1 MSYVQVAN
9 LDFTEIKSSLKEYLR
24 SNSDFTDYDFEG
36 STLSTL
42 LDVLAYN
49 TYYTAFN
56 ANMVVN
62 EAFLESATLRDNVV
76 SLAKQIGYLPKSSVS
91 PTAVLN
97 INADFSTQN
106 NIPSI
111 VKMPRGSQYLTRING
126 TTYSFI
132 TAKDYVVGLNS
143 QSIAEF
149 QDVEIKEGN
158 YVIETFTFNS
168 AIPQRFI
175 LQNSGIDTSTLK
187 VTVRPT
193 FNSTS
198 VVEYRLADSII
209 GFDGTSQVF
218 FLQEGEDERY
228 EIIFGDGILGKKLDS
243 NNYIE
248 VSYITTNGSAANA
261 ARVFSYG
268 AVLEDQVGGND
279 YAPTITLTTTTAAS
293 GGESLETVDSIKR
306 NAPKFFNTQNRAVT
320 ADDYES
326 IIRRIFPAI
335 ADIVCFGGEDA
346 SPPEYGKVKIVVKP
360 SYATKLSA
368 YTKNLIATDLK
379 KYAVV
384 SVTPEIVDP
393 SITYVELNSNI
404 NYNKSKTTLNES
416 ELKASV
422 INSLTTYRS
431 TSDLE
436 KFNGRFKYSRIV
448 GIIDATNESITSN
461 ETEIKLRKDFI
472 PVLNTVTQYEICYQN
487 VVKSGCSN
495 PSVQSSG
502 FVVAGYPSDI
512 VYLADDQKGNV
523 YLYKIDPTTQNRFIL
538 NAQQGTIDYGKGEV
552 MLNRLNIIKGTYD
565 DERIELRVNPT
576 NKDIYAYREAY
587 LSLDLQSSVFLITQ
601 EALI

>member
-111 VKMPRGSQYLTRING
+111 VKMPRGSQFLTRING

-143 QSIAEF
+143 QSVAEF

-175 LQNSGIDTSTLK
+175 LQNSGIDTGTLK

-368 YTKNLIATDLK
+368 YTKNLISTDLK

-448 GIIDATNESITSN
+448 GIIDATDESITSN
-461 ETEIKLRKDFI
+461 ETDIKLRKDFI

>member
-36 STLSTL
+36 STLSTI

-111 VKMPRGSQYLTRING
+111 VKMPRGSQFLTRING

-198 VVEYRLADSII
+198 VVEYRLADDII
-209 GFDGTSQVF
+209 GFDGTSQIF

-360 SYATKLSA
+360 RYATKLSA
-368 YTKNLIATDLK
+368 YTKNLISTDLK

-404 NYNKSKTTLNES
+404 YYNKSKTTLNES
-416 ELKASV
+416 ELKAAV
-422 INSLTTYRS
+422 INSLTTYRG

-448 GIIDATNESITSN
+448 GIIDATDESITSN

-523 YLYKIDPTTQNRFIL
+523 YLYKIDPTTQSRFVL

-565 DERIELRVNPT
+565 DGRIELRVNPS

>member
-175 LQNSGIDTSTLK
+175 LQNAGIDTSTLK

-279 YAPTITLTTTTAAS
+279 YAPTVTLTTTTAAS

-368 YTKNLIATDLK
+368 YTKNLISTDLK

-404 NYNKSKTTLNES
+404 YYNKSKTTLNES

-422 INSLTTYRS
+422 INSLTTYRG

-448 GIIDATNESITSN
+448 GIIDATDESITSN

-523 YLYKIDPTTQNRFIL
+523 YLYKIDPTTQNRFVL

-565 DERIELRVNPT
+565 DGRIELRVSPT

>member
-175 LQNSGIDTSTLK
+175 LQNAGIDTSTLK

-448 GIIDATNESITSN
+448 GIIDATDESITSN

-565 DERIELRVNPT
+565 DGRIELRVSPT

>member
-24 SNSDFTDYDFEG
+24 SNSEFTDYDFEG

-76 SLAKQIGYLPKSSVS
+76 SLAKQIGYLPKSSVA
-91 PTAVLN
+91 PTAVMN
-97 INADFSTQN
+97 IAADFSTEN

-111 VKMPRGSQYLTRING
+111 VKLPRGSQFLTRING

-132 TAKDYVVGLNS
+132 TAKDYVVGLNT
-143 QSIAEF
+143 QSIANF
-149 QDVEIKEGN
+149 TDVEIKEGN
-158 YVIETFTFNS
+158 YVLETFTFNG
-168 AIPQRFI
+168 AIPQRFV
-175 LQNSGIDTSTLK
+175 LQNPGIDTGTLK
-187 VTVRPT
+187 VTIRPT

-198 VVEYRLADSII
+198 VVEYRLAENII
-209 GFDGTSQVF
+209 GYDSTSQVF

-228 EIIFGDGILGKKLDS
+228 EIIFGDGILGKKLET

-248 VSYITTNGSAANA
+248 VSYITTNGASANA

-268 AVLEDQVGGND
+268 AVLEDSTGASD
-279 YAPTITLTTTTAAS
+279 YAPSITLTTTTAAS
-293 GGESLETVDSIKR
+293 GGETLESIDSIKR
-306 NAPKFFNTQNRAVT
+306 NAPKFFNSQNRAVT

-335 ADIVCFGGEDA
+335 ADIVCYGGEDA
-346 SPPEYGKVKIVVKP
+346 SPPEYGKVKIVIKP
-360 SYATKLSA
+360 AYSSTLSQ
-368 YTKNLIATDLK
+368 YTKNLISTDLK

-393 SITYVELNSNI
+393 SITYVELNSNVY
-404 NYNKSKTTLNES
+404 YNKSQTTLNKS
-416 ELKASV
+416 ELKAEV
-422 INSLTTYRS
+422 ISGLTNYRS

-448 GIIDATNESITSN
+448 GIIDATDTSITSN
-461 ETEIKLRKDFI
+461 ETSIKLRKDFV

-487 VVKSGCSN
+487 LIKSGCSN

-502 FVVAGYPSDI
+502 FVVAGYPSDV
-512 VYLADDQKGNV
+512 VYLADDQKGGI
-523 YLYKIDPTTQNRFIL
+523 YLYKIDPTTQERFVL
-538 NAQQGTIDYGKGEV
+538 NAQQGTVDYEKGEV
-552 MLNRLNIIKGTYD
+552 MLNRLNIIKGSYD
-565 DERIELRVNPT
+565 DERIELRVIPS

-587 LSLDLQSSVFLITQ
+587 LSVDLQSSVFLITQ

>member
-111 VKMPRGSQYLTRING
+111 VKMPRGSQFLTRING

-198 VVEYRLADSII
+198 VVEYRLADDII
-209 GFDGTSQVF
+209 GFDGTSQIF

-360 SYATKLSA
+360 RYATKLSA
-368 YTKNLIATDLK
+368 YTKNLISTDLK

-404 NYNKSKTTLNES
+404 YYNKSKTTLNES
-416 ELKASV
+416 ELKAAV
-422 INSLTTYRS
+422 INSLTTYRG

-448 GIIDATNESITSN
+448 GIIDATDESITSN

-512 VYLADDQKGNV
+512 VYLADDQKGNG
-523 YLYKIDPTTQNRFIL
+523 YLYKIDPTTQSRFVL

-565 DERIELRVNPT
+565 DGRIELRVNPS

>member
-76 SLAKQIGYLPKSSVS
+76 SLAKQIGYLPKSSVA

-97 INADFSTQN
+97 VAADFSTEN

-111 VKMPRGSQYLTRING
+111 VKLPRGSQFLTRINS

-143 QSIAEF
+143 QKVANF

-158 YVIETFTFNS
+158 YVLETFTFNA

-198 VVEYRLADSII
+198 VVEYRLADNII

-228 EIIFGDGILGKKLDS
+228 EIIFGDGILGKKLDT

-261 ARVFSYG
+261 ARVFPYG
-268 AVLEDQVGGND
+268 AVLEDTVGGND
-279 YAPTITLTTTTAAS
+279 YAPTIVLTTTTAAS
-293 GGESLETVDSIKR
+293 GGETLESVDSIKR

-346 SPPEYGKVKIVVKP
+346 SPPEYGKVKIVIKP
-360 SYATKLSA
+360 AYASSLSA
-368 YTKNLIATDLK
+368 YTKNLISTDLK

-393 SITYVELNSNI
+393 SITYVELNSNVY
-404 NYNKSKTTLNES
+404 YNKSLTTLNES
-416 ELKASV
+416 ELKAAV
-422 INSLTTYRS
+422 ISALTTYRG

-448 GIIDATNESITSN
+448 GIIDSTDTSITSN

-487 VVKSGCSN
+487 VIKSGCSH

-512 VYLADDQKGNV
+512 VYLADDQKGNI
-523 YLYKIDPTTQNRFIL
+523 YLYKIDPTTQDRFVL
-538 NAQQGTIDYGKGEV
+538 NAQQGTVDYVKGEV
-552 MLNRLNIIKGTYD
+552 MLNRLNIIKGSYD
-565 DERIELRVNPT
+565 DERIELRVSPT

>member
-111 VKMPRGSQYLTRING
+111 VKMPRGSQFLTRING

-143 QSIAEF
+143 QSVAEF

-198 VVEYRLADSII
+198 VVEYRLADNII

-346 SPPEYGKVKIVVKP
+346 SPPEYGKVKIVLKP

-368 YTKNLIATDLK
+368 YTKNLISTDLK

-404 NYNKSKTTLNES
+404 YYNKSKTTLNES

-422 INSLTTYRS
+422 INSLTTYRG

-448 GIIDATNESITSN
+448 GIIDATDESITSN

-523 YLYKIDPTTQNRFIL
+523 YLYKIDPTTQNRFVL

-565 DERIELRVNPT
+565 DERIELRVSPT

>member
-175 LQNSGIDTSTLK
+175 LQNAGIDTSTLK

-448 GIIDATNESITSN
+448 GIIDATDESITSN

>member
-111 VKMPRGSQYLTRING
+111 VKMPRGSQFLTRING

-143 QSIAEF
+143 QSVAEF

-158 YVIETFTFNS
+158 YVIETFTFNA

-175 LQNSGIDTSTLK
+175 LQNAGIDTSTLK

-198 VVEYRLADSII
+198 VVEYRLADDII
-209 GFDGTSQVF
+209 GFDGTSQIF

-228 EIIFGDGILGKKLDS
+228 EIIFGDGILGNKLET

-248 VSYITTNGSAANA
+248 VSYITTNGAAANA

-368 YTKNLIATDLK
+368 YTKNLISTDLK

-404 NYNKSKTTLNES
+404 YYNKSKTTLNES
-416 ELKASV
+416 ELKAAV

-448 GIIDATNESITSN
+448 GIIDATDESITSN

-523 YLYKIDPTTQNRFIL
+523 YLYKIDPTTQSRFVL

-565 DERIELRVNPT
+565 DGRIELRVSPT

>member
-111 VKMPRGSQYLTRING
+111 VKMPRGSQFLTRING

-143 QSIAEF
+143 QSVAEF

-198 VVEYRLADSII
+198 VVEYRLADNII

-279 YAPTITLTTTTAAS
+279 YAPTVTLTTTTAAS

-368 YTKNLIATDLK
+368 YTKNLISTDLK

-404 NYNKSKTTLNES
+404 YYNKSKTTLNES

-422 INSLTTYRS
+422 INSLTTYRG

-448 GIIDATNESITSN
+448 GIIDATDESITSN

-523 YLYKIDPTTQNRFIL
+523 YLYKIDPTTQNRFVL

-565 DERIELRVNPT
+565 DERIELRVSPT

>member
-111 VKMPRGSQYLTRING
+111 VKMPRGSQFLTRING

-143 QSIAEF
+143 QSVAEF

-198 VVEYRLADSII
+198 VVEYRLADNII

-368 YTKNLIATDLK
+368 YTKNLISTDLK

-404 NYNKSKTTLNES
+404 YYNKSKTTLNES

-422 INSLTTYRS
+422 INSLTTYRG

-448 GIIDATNESITSN
+448 GIIDATDESITSN

-523 YLYKIDPTTQNRFIL
+523 YLYKIDPTTQNRFVL

-565 DERIELRVNPT
+565 DGRIELRVSPT

>member
-106 NIPSI
+106 NIPAI
-111 VKMPRGSQYLTRING
+111 VKMPRGSQFLTRING

-143 QSIAEF
+143 QSVAEF

-175 LQNSGIDTSTLK
+175 LQNAGIDTSTLK

-279 YAPTITLTTTTAAS
+279 YAPTVTLTTTTAAS

-368 YTKNLIATDLK
+368 YTKNLISTDLK

-404 NYNKSKTTLNES
+404 YYNKSKTTLNES
-416 ELKASV
+416 ELKAAV
-422 INSLTTYRS
+422 INSLTTYRG

-448 GIIDATNESITSN
+448 GIIDATDESITSN

-523 YLYKIDPTTQNRFIL
+523 YLYKIDPTTQNRFVL

-565 DERIELRVNPT
+565 DGRIELRVSPT

>member
-106 NIPSI
+106 NIPAI
-111 VKMPRGSQYLTRING
+111 VKMPRGSQFLTRING

-143 QSIAEF
+143 QSVAEF

-175 LQNSGIDTSTLK
+175 LQNSGIDTGTLK

-198 VVEYRLADSII
+198 VVEYRLADNII

-279 YAPTITLTTTTAAS
+279 YAPTVTLTTTTAAS

-368 YTKNLIATDLK
+368 YTKNLISTDLK

-404 NYNKSKTTLNES
+404 YYNKSKTTLNES

-422 INSLTTYRS
+422 INSLTTYRG

-448 GIIDATNESITSN
+448 GIIDATDESITSN

-523 YLYKIDPTTQNRFIL
+523 YLYKIDPTTQNRFVL

-565 DERIELRVNPT
+565 DGRIELRVSPT

>member
-1 MSYVQVAN
+1 MSYVQVAD
-9 LDFTEIKSSLKEYLR
+9 LDFNQIKTSLKEYLR

-76 SLAKQIGYLPKSSVS
+76 SLAKQIGYLPKSAVA

-97 INADFSTQN
+97 INADFSTEN

-111 VKMPRGSQYLTRING
+111 IKLPRGSQFLTRING
-126 TTYSFI
+126 TTYSFL
-132 TAKDYVVGLNS
+132 TDKDHVVGLNS
-143 QSIAEF
+143 QDIAVFENIE
-149 QDVEIKEGN
+149 VREGN
-158 YVIETFTFNS
+158 YVLETFTFN
-168 AIPQRFI
+168 AGVNQRFI
-175 LQNSGIDTSTLK
+175 LQNSNIDTTTLK
-187 VTVRPT
+187 VVVRPT
-193 FNSTS
+193 VDSTS
-198 VVEYRLADSII
+198 SVEYRLAESII
-209 GFDGTSQVF
+209 GFDGTSPVY

-228 EIIFGDGILGKKLDS
+228 EIIFGDGILGKKLET
-243 NNYIE
+243 NNYVEIT
-248 VSYITTNGSAANA
+248 YITTNGAAANA
-261 ARVFSYG
+261 AKVFSYG
-268 AVLEDQVGGND
+268 AVLEDSTGGND
-279 YAPTITLTTTTAAS
+279 YAPSVTITTVTAAN
-293 GGESLETVDSIKR
+293 GGERLETIDSIKR
-306 NAPKFFNTQNRAVT
+306 NAPLFFNAQNRAVT

-326 IIRRIFPAI
+326 IIRRIYPAV

-346 SPPEYGKVKIVVKP
+346 SPPEYGKVKIVIKP
-360 SYATKLSA
+360 QYASALSQ
-368 YTKNLIATDLK
+368 YTKNLISTDLK

-393 SITYVELNSNI
+393 SIIYVELNSNVY
-404 NYNKSKTTLNES
+404 YNKSLTTLNQS
-416 ELKASV
+416 EIKAAV
-422 INSLTTYRS
+422 ISALDGYRK

-448 GIIDATNESITSN
+448 GIIDATDPAITSN
-461 ETEIKLRKDFI
+461 ETDIKLRKDFI
-472 PVLNTVTQYEICYQN
+472 PVLNTITEYEICYQN

-502 FVVAGYPSDI
+502 FVVADYPSDV
-512 VYLADDQKGNV
+512 VYLADDQQGSI
-523 YLYKIDPTTQNRFIL
+523 YLYKIDPTTQDRFVL
-538 NAQQGTIDYGKGEV
+538 NAQQGTIDYAKGEV

-565 DERIELRVNPT
+565 DGRIELRVSPT

>member
-106 NIPSI
+106 NIPAI
-111 VKMPRGSQYLTRING
+111 VKMPRGSQFLTRING

-143 QSIAEF
+143 QSVAEF

-175 LQNSGIDTSTLK
+175 LQNAGIDTSTLK

-198 VVEYRLADSII
+198 VVEYRLADDII
-209 GFDGTSQVF
+209 GFDGTSQIF

-228 EIIFGDGILGKKLDS
+228 EIIFGDGILGNKLET

-248 VSYITTNGSAANA
+248 VSYITTNGAAANA

-368 YTKNLIATDLK
+368 YTKNLISTDLK

-404 NYNKSKTTLNES
+404 YYNKSKTTLNES
-416 ELKASV
+416 ELKAAV

-448 GIIDATNESITSN
+448 GIIDATDESITSN

-523 YLYKIDPTTQNRFIL
+523 YLYKIDPTTQSRFVL

-565 DERIELRVNPT
+565 DGRIELRVSPT

>member
-56 ANMVVN
+56 ANKVVN

-111 VKMPRGSQYLTRING
+111 VKMPRGSQFLTRING

-143 QSIAEF
+143 QSVAEF

-198 VVEYRLADSII
+198 VVEYRLADNII

-368 YTKNLIATDLK
+368 YTKNLISTDLK

-404 NYNKSKTTLNES
+404 YYNKSKTTLNES

-422 INSLTTYRS
+422 INSLTTYRG

-448 GIIDATNESITSN
+448 GIIDATDESITSN

-523 YLYKIDPTTQNRFIL
+523 YLYKIDPTTQNRFVL

-565 DERIELRVNPT
+565 DERIELRVSPT

>member
-1 MSYVQVAN
+1 MSYVQVAD
-9 LDFTEIKSSLKEYLR
+9 LDFNQIKTSLKEYLR

-76 SLAKQIGYLPKSSVS
+76 SLAKQIGYLPKSAVA

-97 INADFSTQN
+97 INADFSTEN

-111 VKMPRGSQYLTRING
+111 IKLPRGSQFLTRING
-126 TTYSFI
+126 TTYSFL
-132 TAKDYVVGLNS
+132 TDKDHVVGLNS
-143 QSIAEF
+143 QDIAVFENIE
-149 QDVEIKEGN
+149 VREGN
-158 YVIETFTFNS
+158 YVLETFTFN
-168 AIPQRFI
+168 AGVNQRFI
-175 LQNSGIDTSTLK
+175 LQNSNIDTTTLK
-187 VTVRPT
+187 VVVRPT
-193 FNSTS
+193 VDSTS
-198 VVEYRLADSII
+198 SVEYRLAESII
-209 GFDGTSQVF
+209 GFDGTSPVY

-228 EIIFGDGILGKKLDS
+228 EIIFGDGILGKKLET
-243 NNYIE
+243 NNYVEIT
-248 VSYITTNGSAANA
+248 YITTNGAAANA
-261 ARVFSYG
+261 AKVFSYG
-268 AVLEDQVGGND
+268 AVLEDSTGGND
-279 YAPTITLTTTTAAS
+279 YAPSVTITTVTAAN
-293 GGESLETVDSIKR
+293 GGERLETIDSIKR
-306 NAPKFFNTQNRAVT
+306 NAPLFFNAQNRAVT

-326 IIRRIFPAI
+326 IIRRIYPAV

-346 SPPEYGKVKIVVKP
+346 SPPEYGKVKIVIKP
-360 SYATKLSA
+360 QYASALSQ
-368 YTKNLIATDLK
+368 YTKNLISTDLK

-393 SITYVELNSNI
+393 SIIYVELNSNVY
-404 NYNKSKTTLNES
+404 YNKSLTTLNQS
-416 ELKASV
+416 EIKAAV
-422 INSLTTYRS
+422 ISALDGYRK

-448 GIIDATNESITSN
+448 GIIDATDPAITSN
-461 ETEIKLRKDFI
+461 ETDIKLRKDFI
-472 PVLNTVTQYEICYQN
+472 PVLNTITEYEICYQN

-502 FVVAGYPSDI
+502 FVVADYPSDV
-512 VYLADDQKGNV
+512 VYLADDQQGSI
-523 YLYKIDPTTQNRFIL
+523 YLYKIDPTTQDRFVL
-538 NAQQGTIDYGKGEV
+538 NAQQGTIDYAKGEV
-552 MLNRLNIIKGTYD
+552 MLNRLNIIKGSYS
-565 DERIELRVNPT
+565 DERIELRVLPT

-587 LSLDLQSSVFLITQ
+587 LSMDLQSSVFLITQ

>member
-9 LDFTEIKSSLKEYLR
+9 LDFTEVKSSLKEYLR

-76 SLAKQIGYLPKSSVS
+76 SLAKQIGYLPKSSVA
-91 PTAVLN
+91 PTAVMN
-97 INADFSTQN
+97 IAADFSTEN

-111 VKMPRGSQYLTRING
+111 VKLPRGSQFLTRING

-132 TAKDYVVGLNS
+132 TAKDYVVGLNT
-143 QSIAEF
+143 QSIANF
-149 QDVEIKEGN
+149 TDVEIKEGN
-158 YVIETFTFNS
+158 YVLETFTFNG
-168 AIPQRFI
+168 AIPQRFV
-175 LQNSGIDTSTLK
+175 LQNPGIDTGTLK
-187 VTVRPT
+187 VTIRPT

-198 VVEYRLADSII
+198 VVEYRLAENII
-209 GFDGTSQVF
+209 GYDSTSQVF

-228 EIIFGDGILGKKLDS
+228 EIIFGDGILGKKLET

-248 VSYITTNGSAANA
+248 VSYITTNGASANA

-268 AVLEDQVGGND
+268 AVLEDSTGASD
-279 YAPTITLTTTTAAS
+279 YAPSITLTTTTAAS
-293 GGESLETVDSIKR
+293 GGETLESIDSIKR
-306 NAPKFFNTQNRAVT
+306 NAPKFFNSQNRAVT

-335 ADIVCFGGEDA
+335 ADIVCYGGEDA
-346 SPPEYGKVKIVVKP
+346 SPPEYGKVKIVIKP
-360 SYATKLSA
+360 AYSSTLSQ
-368 YTKNLIATDLK
+368 YTKNLISTDLK

-393 SITYVELNSNI
+393 SITYVELNSNVY
-404 NYNKSKTTLNES
+404 YNKSQTTLNKS
-416 ELKASV
+416 ELKAEV
-422 INSLTTYRS
+422 ISGLTNYRS

-448 GIIDATNESITSN
+448 GIIDATDTSITSN
-461 ETEIKLRKDFI
+461 ETSIKLRKDFV

-487 VVKSGCSN
+487 LIKSGCSN

-502 FVVAGYPSDI
+502 FVVAGYPSDV
-512 VYLADDQKGNV
+512 VYLADDQKGGI
-523 YLYKIDPTTQNRFIL
+523 YLYKIDPTTQERFVL
-538 NAQQGTIDYGKGEV
+538 NAQQGTVDYEKGEV
-552 MLNRLNIIKGTYD
+552 MLNRLNIIKGSYD
-565 DERIELRVNPT
+565 DERIELRVTPS

>member
-111 VKMPRGSQYLTRING
+111 VKMPRGSQFLTRING

-143 QSIAEF
+143 QSVAEF

-175 LQNSGIDTSTLK
+175 LQNSGIDTGTLK

-198 VVEYRLADSII
+198 VVEYRLADNII

-279 YAPTITLTTTTAAS
+279 YAPTVTLTTTTAAS

-368 YTKNLIATDLK
+368 YTKNLISTDLK

-404 NYNKSKTTLNES
+404 YYNKSKTTLNES

-422 INSLTTYRS
+422 INSLTTYRG

-448 GIIDATNESITSN
+448 GIIDATDESITSN

-523 YLYKIDPTTQNRFIL
+523 YLYKIDPTTQNRFVL

-565 DERIELRVNPT
+565 DGRIELRVSPT

>member
-175 LQNSGIDTSTLK
+175 LQNSGIDTGTLK

-198 VVEYRLADSII
+198 VVEYRLADNII

-368 YTKNLIATDLK
+368 YTKNLISTDLK

-422 INSLTTYRS
+422 INSLTTYRG

-448 GIIDATNESITSN
+448 GIIDATDESITSN

-565 DERIELRVNPT
+565 DGRIELRVSPT

>member
-1 MSYVQVAN
+1 MSYVQVAD
-9 LDFTEIKSSLKEYLR
+9 LDFNQIKTSLKEYLR

-76 SLAKQIGYLPKSSVS
+76 SLAKQIGYLPKSAVA

-97 INADFSTQN
+97 ISADFSTEN

-111 VKMPRGSQYLTRING
+111 IKLPRGSQFLTRING
-126 TTYSFI
+126 TTYSFL
-132 TAKDYVVGLNS
+132 TDKDHVVGLNS
-143 QSIAEF
+143 QDIAVFENIE
-149 QDVEIKEGN
+149 VREGN
-158 YVIETFTFNS
+158 YVLETFTFN
-168 AIPQRFI
+168 AGVNQRFI
-175 LQNSGIDTSTLK
+175 LQNSNIDTTTLK
-187 VTVRPT
+187 VVVRPT
-193 FNSTS
+193 VDSTS
-198 VVEYRLADSII
+198 SVEYRLAESII
-209 GFDGTSQVF
+209 GFDGTSPVY

-228 EIIFGDGILGKKLDS
+228 EIIFGDGILGKKLET
-243 NNYIE
+243 NNYVEIT
-248 VSYITTNGSAANA
+248 YITTNGAAANA
-261 ARVFSYG
+261 AKVFSYG
-268 AVLEDQVGGND
+268 AVLEDSTGGND
-279 YAPTITLTTTTAAS
+279 YAPSVTITTVTAAN
-293 GGESLETVDSIKR
+293 GGERLETIDSIKR
-306 NAPKFFNTQNRAVT
+306 NAPLFFNAQNRAVT

-326 IIRRIFPAI
+326 IIRRIYPAV

-346 SPPEYGKVKIVVKP
+346 SPPEYGKVKIVIKP
-360 SYATKLSA
+360 QYASALSQ
-368 YTKNLIATDLK
+368 YTKNLISTDLK

-393 SITYVELNSNI
+393 SIIYVELNSNVY
-404 NYNKSKTTLNES
+404 YNKSLTTLNQS
-416 ELKASV
+416 EIKAAV
-422 INSLTTYRS
+422 ISALDGYRA

-448 GIIDATNESITSN
+448 GIIDATDPAITSN
-461 ETEIKLRKDFI
+461 ETDIKLRKDFI
-472 PVLNTVTQYEICYQN
+472 PVLNTITEYEICYQN

-502 FVVAGYPSDI
+502 FVVADYPSDV
-512 VYLADDQKGNV
+512 VYLADDQKGSI
-523 YLYKIDPTTQNRFIL
+523 YLYKIDPTTQDRFVL
-538 NAQQGTIDYGKGEV
+538 NAQQGTIDYAKGEV
-552 MLNRLNIIKGTYD
+552 MLNRLNIIKGSYS
-565 DERIELRVNPT
+565 DERIELRVLPT

-587 LSLDLQSSVFLITQ
+587 LSMDLQSSVFLITQ

>member
-175 LQNSGIDTSTLK
+175 LQNAGIDTSTLK
-187 VTVRPT
+187 VIVRPT

-448 GIIDATNESITSN
+448 GIIDATDESITSN

>member
-97 INADFSTQN
+97 INADFSSQN
-106 NIPSI
+106 NIPAI
-111 VKMPRGSQYLTRING
+111 VKMPRGSQFLTRING

-143 QSIAEF
+143 QSVAEF

-175 LQNSGIDTSTLK
+175 LQNAGIDTSTLK

-198 VVEYRLADSII
+198 VVEYRLADDII
-209 GFDGTSQVF
+209 GFDGTSQIF

-228 EIIFGDGILGKKLDS
+228 EIIFGDGILGNKLET

-248 VSYITTNGSAANA
+248 VSYITTNGAAANA

-279 YAPTITLTTTTAAS
+279 YAPTISLTTTTAAS

-368 YTKNLIATDLK
+368 YTKNLISTDLK

-404 NYNKSKTTLNES
+404 YYNKSKTTLNES
-416 ELKASV
+416 ELKAAV

-448 GIIDATNESITSN
+448 GIIDATDESITSN

-523 YLYKIDPTTQNRFIL
+523 YLYKIDPTTQSRFVL
-538 NAQQGTIDYGKGEV
+538 NAQQGTIDYSKGEV

-565 DERIELRVNPT
+565 DGRIELRVSPT

>member
-106 NIPSI
+106 NIPAI
-111 VKMPRGSQYLTRING
+111 VKMPRGSQFLTRING

-143 QSIAEF
+143 QSVAEF

-175 LQNSGIDTSTLK
+175 LQNSGIDTGTLK

-198 VVEYRLADSII
+198 VVEYRLADNII

-279 YAPTITLTTTTAAS
+279 YAPTVTLTTTTAAS

-368 YTKNLIATDLK
+368 YTKNLISTDLK

-404 NYNKSKTTLNES
+404 YYNKSKTTLNES
-416 ELKASV
+416 ELKAAV
-422 INSLTTYRS
+422 INSLTTYRG

-448 GIIDATNESITSN
+448 GIIDATDESITSN

-523 YLYKIDPTTQNRFIL
+523 YLYKIDPTTQNRFVL

-565 DERIELRVNPT
+565 DGRIELRVSPT

>member
-42 LDVLAYN
+42 LDVLPYN

-111 VKMPRGSQYLTRING
+111 VKMPRGSQFLTRING

-143 QSIAEF
+143 QSVAEF

-175 LQNSGIDTSTLK
+175 LQNSGIDTGTLK

-198 VVEYRLADSII
+198 VVEYRLADNII

-279 YAPTITLTTTTAAS
+279 YAPTVTLTTTTAAS

-368 YTKNLIATDLK
+368 YTKNLISTDLK

-404 NYNKSKTTLNES
+404 YYNKSKTTLNES

-422 INSLTTYRS
+422 INSLTTYRG

-448 GIIDATNESITSN
+448 GIIDATDESITSN

-523 YLYKIDPTTQNRFIL
+523 YLYKIDPTTQNRFVL

-565 DERIELRVNPT
+565 DGRIELRVSPT

>member
-9 LDFTEIKSSLKEYLR
+9 LDFTEVKSSLKEYLR

-76 SLAKQIGYLPKSSVS
+76 SLAKQIGYLPKSSVA
-91 PTAVLN
+91 PTSVLD
-97 INADFSTQN
+97 IAADFSTEN
-106 NIPSI
+106 SIPEI
-111 VKMPRGSQYLTRING
+111 VKLPRGSQFLTRING

-132 TAKDYVVGLNS
+132 TAKDYVVGLNT
-143 QSIAEF
+143 QHIANF
-149 QDVEIKEGN
+149 TDVEIKEGN
-158 YVIETFTFNS
+158 YVTETFTFNA
-168 AIPQRFI
+168 AIPQRFV
-175 LQNSGIDTSTLK
+175 LQNAGIDTSTLK
-187 VTVRPT
+187 VTIRPT

-198 VVEYRLADSII
+198 VVEYRLAENII
-209 GFDGTSQVF
+209 GYDSTSQVF

-228 EIIFGDGILGKKLDS
+228 EIIFGDGILGKKLES

-248 VSYITTNGSAANA
+248 VSYITTNGAAANA

-268 AVLEDQVGGND
+268 AVLEDSTGGSD
-279 YAPTITLTTTTAAS
+279 YAPSIVLTTTTAAS
-293 GGESLETVDSIKR
+293 GGESLESIDSIKR
-306 NAPKFFNTQNRAVT
+306 NAPKFFNSQNRAVT

-326 IIRRIFPAI
+326 IIRNIFPAI
-335 ADIVCFGGEDA
+335 ADIVCYGGEDA
-346 SPPEYGKVKIVVKP
+346 SPPEYGKVKIVIKP
-360 SYATKLSA
+360 AYSASLSQ
-368 YTKNLIATDLK
+368 YTKNLISTDLK
-379 KYAVV
+379 KFSVV

-393 SITYVELNSNI
+393 SITYVELQSNVY
-404 NYNKSKTTLNES
+404 YNKSKTTLNKS
-416 ELKASV
+416 ELKAEV
-422 INSLTTYRS
+422 ISALTNYRA

-448 GIIDATNESITSN
+448 GIIDATDTSITSN
-461 ETEIKLRKDFI
+461 ETSIKLRKDFV
-472 PVLNTVTQYEICYQN
+472 PVLNTVTQYEVCYQN
-487 VVKSGCSN
+487 LIKSGCSS

-512 VYLADDQKGNV
+512 VYLADDQKGNI
-523 YLYKIDPTTQNRFIL
+523 YLYKIDPTTQERFVL
-538 NAQQGTIDYGKGEV
+538 NAQQGTVDYEKGEV
-552 MLNRLNIIKGTYD
+552 MLNRLNIIKGSYD
-565 DERIELRVNPT
+565 DERIELRVTPS

>member
-111 VKMPRGSQYLTRING
+111 VKMPRGSQFLTRING

-143 QSIAEF
+143 QSVAEF

-198 VVEYRLADSII
+198 VVEYRLADNII

-368 YTKNLIATDLK
+368 YTKNLISTDLK

-404 NYNKSKTTLNES
+404 YYNKSKTTLNES
-416 ELKASV
+416 ELKAAV
-422 INSLTTYRS
+422 INSLTTYRG

-448 GIIDATNESITSN
+448 GIIDATDESITSN

-523 YLYKIDPTTQNRFIL
+523 YLYKIDPTTQNRFVL

-565 DERIELRVNPT
+565 DERIELRVSPT

>member
-111 VKMPRGSQYLTRING
+111 VKMPRGSQFLTRING

-143 QSIAEF
+143 QSVAEF

-175 LQNSGIDTSTLK
+175 LQNSGIDTGTLK

-198 VVEYRLADSII
+198 VVEYRLADNII

-279 YAPTITLTTTTAAS
+279 YAPTVTLTTTTAAS

-368 YTKNLIATDLK
+368 YTKNLISTDLK

-404 NYNKSKTTLNES
+404 YYNKSKTTLNES
-416 ELKASV
+416 ELKAAV
-422 INSLTTYRS
+422 INSLTTYRG

-448 GIIDATNESITSN
+448 GIIDATDESITSN

-523 YLYKIDPTTQNRFIL
+523 YLYKIDPTTQNRFVL

-565 DERIELRVNPT
+565 DGRIELRVSPT

>member
-111 VKMPRGSQYLTRING
+111 VKMPRGSQFLTRING

-143 QSIAEF
+143 QSVAEF

-175 LQNSGIDTSTLK
+175 LQNSGIDTGTLK

-198 VVEYRLADSII
+198 VVEYRLADNII

-368 YTKNLIATDLK
+368 YTKNLISTDLK

-404 NYNKSKTTLNES
+404 YYNKSKTTLNES

-422 INSLTTYRS
+422 INSLTTYRG

-448 GIIDATNESITSN
+448 GIIDATDESITSN

-523 YLYKIDPTTQNRFIL
+523 YLYKIDPTTQNRFVL

-565 DERIELRVNPT
+565 DGRIELRVSPT